1 MKGLGVLKRPFS
13 PNNVIHS
20 LLKYPSNYYI
30 YNKLTFKGR
39 AGSPT
44 KGHHLIN
51 VTLLDPTAV
60 EGGA

>member
-1 MKGLGVLKRPFS
+1 MKGLGVLKWPFS
-13 PNNVIHS
+13 PTMIHS

-51 VTLLDPTAV
+51 VALLDPTAV